1 MTTAATG
8 SNSGISA
15 SGAGGPVVR
24 RALRTLTVRG
34 RAFVAAGATATLCG
48 ILLGEHDL
56 VRIGALIGLLPL
68 ITLVLVTRSNNRLS
82 LARTLTSNHVGVG
95 QVAGVQLDVTNVGA
109 QTGLL
114 LVEEHVPWALGQRPR
129 FVLDAMQPGWH
140 RRFEYPVQ
148 AEVRGIYEVGPM
160 SVRVADPFGMVE
172 LHRAFTR
179 TSTLVVVPTAE
190 PLPPIPLRGAWTGT
204 GDNRP
209 RPFSTGSTADVTV
222 REYVHGD
229 DLRRVHW
236 RSTARTGELMVRREE
251 QPWQSRCTLF
261 IDNRE
266 RAHRGSGPDSSL
278 ERAVTVAASIGV
290 HLAAR
295 GYQVRLVSASG
306 ETDHTGPGGH
316 AWHDGDVGTEA
327 QPLLEHLAALPTTR
341 AGEIATDWVDET
353 VTSGMFIAVVGELT
367 DLDRAFLA
375 RLHNRTNASYAVVL
389 GVDGWSSRAARPAGT
404 GQHHNGATSWLQQR
418 GWKAADLARGGSLS
432 IAWQE
437 LGR

>member
-1 MTTAATG
+1 VTTTAADPVAGATAPTNTG
-8 SNSGISA
+8 SA
-15 SGAGGPVVR
+15 AR

-34 RAFVAAGATATLCG
+34 RAFIAAGLTSAVSG
-48 ILLGEHDL
+48 IILGERDL
-56 VRIGALIGLLPL
+56 IRIGALVGLLPL
-68 ITLVLVTRSNNRLS
+68 ITLGLVTRSNNRLS
-82 LARTLTSNHVGVG
+82 LTRTLTSSQVEVG

-114 LVEEHVPWALGQRPR
+114 LVEEHVPWALGHRPR

-160 SVRVADPFGMVE
+160 TVRIADPFGMVE

-179 TSTLVVVPTAE
+179 TSTLVVVPATE
-190 PLPPIPLRGAWTGT
+190 PLPPIPLRGAWTGS

-266 RAHRGSGPDSSL
+266 RSHRGTGPDSSL

-290 HLAAR
+290 HLSAQ
-295 GYQVRLVSASG
+295 GFQVRLVSALG
-306 ETDHTGPGGH
+306 ETDQQGAGEH
-316 AWHDGDVGTEA
+316 AWHDGAVGTA
-327 QPLLEHLAALPTTR
+327 ARPLLERLAALPVTGN
-341 AGEIATDWVDET
+341 AEIATGWIDET
-353 VTSGMFIAVVGELT
+353 VTSGMFIAVVGAVT
-367 DLDRAFLA
+367 ALDKAFLA
-375 RLHNRTNASYAVVL
+375 RLHTRANASYAVVL
-389 GVDGWSSRAARPAGT
+389 GVDGWSAHAAASPRPGHQDLST
-404 GQHHNGATSWLQQR
+404 TSWLQQH
-418 GWKAADLARGGSLS
+418 GWKAADLERRGSLAA
-432 IAWQE
+432 AWQE